1 MANSHVK
8 GAQHHMSLGY
18 CKIEQQDTTT
28 HLSDWPKSR
37 KLVTPNVDK
46 DMEQKETHAL
56 LVGMQNGTLE
66 DSLAVS
72 YTSNDTAIHSI
83 ATAFFWY

>member
-8 GAQHHMSLGY
+8 HAQHHTSLGY
-18 CKIEQQDTTT
+18 CKIKQDTTT
-28 HLSDWPKSR
+28 HLLDWPKSR
-37 KLVTPNVDK
+37 KLATPNYDK

-66 DSLAVS
+66 DSLTGS
-72 YTSNDTAIHSI
+72 YKTKDI
-83 ATAFFWY
+83 ATI